1 MPIKYQLRESN
12 DSDGP
17 VFVLIHGM
25 GSASNAWKPLL
36 PELENYGTILLV
48 DLPGHGGNP
57 LDPEIAMDPASM
69 ANAIADLISELNLPP
84 VHLIGN
90 SLGGWIALELAAAK
104 PDLIASVTGLAPAGL
119 WLTPF
124 LHRIPG
130 TDLSKRMA
138 KASSGIA
145 PTALKSL
152 AARRLGFS
160 RISPHWEEM
169 DYQTLLDAVTAMS
182 GSDGYYPAWDATLNR
197 RFDSIISDRIP
208 TTIVFGDSD
217 FVLPERTCQE
227 RSLAPAHAKW
237 IVLEKVGHAPMWD
250 EPSKVVKIINETV
263 SLVK

>member
-1 MPIKYQLRESN
+1 MPIKYHFKEAN
-12 DSDGP
+12 GP
-17 VFVLIHGM
+17 VFALIHGM
-25 GSASNAWKPLL
+25 GSSSTAWKPLL
-36 PELENYGTILLV
+36 PELESFGSVLLL

-57 LDPEIAMDPASM
+57 LDPEIEMDPASLSL
-69 ANAIADLISELNLPP
+69 AIAKLLKQVDLPP

-104 PDLIASVTGLAPAGL
+104 PNLIATVTGLAPAGL

-124 LHRIPG
+124 LHRVPG

-138 KASSGIA
+138 KVSSGIA

-160 RISPHWEEM
+160 RITPNWEEM
-169 DYQTLLDAVTAMS
+169 DYQTLVDAVTAMS
-182 GSDGYYPAWDATLNR
+182 ESDGYYPAWDATLNR
-197 RFDSIISDRIP
+197 RFDSTISDQIP
-208 TTIVFGDSD
+208 TSIVFGDSD
-217 FVLPERTCQE
+217 FVLPARTCQE

-250 EPSKVVKIINETV
+250 EPSKVTKIITEIV
-263 SLVK
+263 GVVK

>member
-1 MPIKYQLRESN
+1 MPIKYQFKEAN

-36 PELENYGTILLV
+36 PELESFGSTLLL

-57 LDPEIAMDPASM
+57 LDPEIEMDPASL
-69 ANAIADLISELNLPP
+69 ALAIADLINHLDLLP

-152 AARRLGFS
+152 AARKLGFS

-169 DYQTLLDAVTAMS
+169 NYQTHNTNITSCDNYCKIYKVSVYSPPSFNSSNEYS
-182 GSDGYYPAWDATLNR
+182 G
-197 RFDSIISDRIP
+197 
-208 TTIVFGDSD
+208 
-217 FVLPERTCQE
+217 C
-227 RSLAPAHAKW
+227 
-237 IVLEKVGHAPMWD
+237 
-250 EPSKVVKIINETV
+250 
-263 SLVK
+263 

>member
-1 MPIKYQLRESN
+1 MPIKYQFKEAN

-36 PELENYGTILLV
+36 PELETLGSILLI

-57 LDPEIAMDPASM
+57 LDPEIEMDPASL
-69 ANAIADLISELNLPP
+69 ALAIAKLLKQLDLPP
-84 VHLIGN
+84 VHLVGN
-90 SLGGWIALELAAAK
+90 SLGGWIALELAAAQ

-124 LHRIPG
+124 LHRVPG
-130 TDLSKRMA
+130 SDLSKRMA
-138 KASSGIA
+138 KVSSGIA

-152 AARRLGFS
+152 AAKRLGFS
-160 RISPHWEEM
+160 RITPKWEEM

-182 GSDGYYPAWDATLNR
+182 VSDGYYPAWDATLNR
-197 RFDSIISDRIP
+197 RFDSTISDQIP
-208 TTIVFGDSD
+208 TSIVFGDSD
-217 FVLPERTCQE
+217 YVLPARTCQE

-250 EPSKVVKIINETV
+250 EPSKVVKIVNEVV

>member
-1 MPIKYQLRESN
+1 
-12 DSDGP
+12 
-17 VFVLIHGM
+17 V
-25 GSASNAWKPLL
+25 
-36 PELENYGTILLV
+36 
-48 DLPGHGGNP
+48 
-57 LDPEIAMDPASM
+57 
-69 ANAIADLISELNLPP
+69 
-84 VHLIGN
+84 
-90 SLGGWIALELAAAK
+90 
-104 PDLIASVTGLAPAGL
+104 
-119 WLTPF
+119 
-124 LHRIPG
+124 
-130 TDLSKRMA
+130 
-138 KASSGIA
+138 
-145 PTALKSL
+145 
-152 AARRLGFS
+152 GFS

-250 EPSKVVKIINETV
+250 EPNKVVKIINETV

>member
-1 MPIKYQLRESN
+1 MDYLNPVAAEILARAPHSASGGLDDQVYNRLLRERII
-12 DSDGP
+12 
-17 VFVLIHGM
+17 FL
-25 GSASNAWKPLL
+25 GSVV
-36 PELENYGTILLV
+36 E
-48 DLPGHGGNP
+48 D
-57 LDPEIAMDPASM
+57 SM
-69 ANAIADLISELNLPP
+69 ANAIAGLINELDLPP
-84 VHLIGN
+84 VHLIRN

-182 GSDGYYPAWDATLNR
+182 ESDGYYPAWDATLNR
-197 RFDSIISDRIP
+197 RFDSMISDRIP

-217 FVLPERTCQE
+217 HTLPAKTCQE

-237 IVLEKVGHAPMWD
+237 IILPQTGHAPMWD
-250 EPSKVVKIINETV
+250 SPNEVVSEILQTV
-263 SLVK
+263 GVSQ